1 MVHAVL
7 AGITLSQMCHTLPTK
22 LNLVILSQAL
32 SGGLFAFYKVD
43 QFSQVFNLGGIR
55 RDGGGNRYHG
65 YALTWEFPSQPS
77 KTELL
82 PRGNIVS
89 A

>member
-1 MVHAVL
+1 
-7 AGITLSQMCHTLPTK
+7 MCHTLHTK

-43 QFSQVFNLGGIR
+43 QFSQVFNLGGIK

-77 KTELL
+77 KTKLL
-82 PRGNIVS
+82 PCGNNVS